1 MSSTKLHLFIG
12 WFRKKVT
19 SSIKYSGVMIN
30 AGAINI
36 DSFIL
41 LFMEFTHL
49 NGQKL
54 PFFIAVVLS

>member
-1 MSSTKLHLFIG
+1 M
-12 WFRKKVT
+12 
-19 SSIKYSGVMIN
+19 KYSGVMIN

-54 PFFIAVVLS
+54 PFFMAVVLS